1 MISQVLFTSTSVNN
15 FSLFPNLQNCA
26 CCEKYL
32 KDNKHNSL
40 QLTPKICSDICPWTL
55 SVPQSSVSPKASV
68 SSSNALGKLSA
79 SFKTD
84 NVRGQY
90 PSIFSREMETI
101 VFFLFYYFLQT
112 KSNNKLCTPTLSL
125 RTKPILDLR
134 FCLSVT
140 FVVLLQ
146 WRNLDR

>member
-1 MISQVLFTSTSVNN
+1 MIITNHR
-15 FSLFPNLQNCA
+15 LFPTLHGQDGQA
-26 CCEKYL
+26 
-32 KDNKHNSL
+32 
-40 QLTPKICSDICPWTL
+40 QLTLYTKQHLVQRSKITVADFPW
-55 SVPQSSVSPKASV
+55 
-68 SSSNALGKLSA
+68 
-79 SFKTD
+79 F
-84 NVRGQY
+84 
-90 PSIFSREMETI
+90 EMETT

>member
-1 MISQVLFTSTSVNN
+1 MISQVLFASTSVNN

-32 KDNKHNSL
+32 TDNKHNSL

-101 VFFLFYYFLQT
+101 VFFYFIIFYRQKATTTVHTYTKFENKTDIRPAFL
-112 KSNNKLCTPTLSL
+112 P
-125 RTKPILDLR
+125 
-134 FCLSVT
+134 F
-140 FVVLLQ
+140 
-146 WRNLDR
+146 RNLCCPSSMA